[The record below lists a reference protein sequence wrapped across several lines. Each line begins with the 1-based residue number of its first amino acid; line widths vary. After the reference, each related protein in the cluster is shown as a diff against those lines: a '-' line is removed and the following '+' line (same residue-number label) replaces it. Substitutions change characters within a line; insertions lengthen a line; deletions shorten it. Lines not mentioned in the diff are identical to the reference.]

1 MPRMHGHLVE
11 VFAKLDAS
19 RAALREAIAA
29 IPIQARPQRPAPDRW
44 APVEIVEHLSLV
56 ERRFADIVG
65 GKITEALA
73 AGLGPESGARDPLP
87 PTVSGMLADRGMR
100 RDAPE
105 LARPSGRLG
114 ESEAWAAAERA
125 RADFRAVVASGDSRA
140 LSTVIHA
147 HPFFGALNV
156 YQWVELI
163 AGHEMRHVQQLRE
176 AAQQLTAQ
184 A

>member
-1 MPRMHGHLVE
+1 MHAHLVE
-11 VFAKLDAS
+11 VLAKLNAS
-19 RAALREAIAA
+19 RAALRDAMAA
-29 IPIQARPQRPAPDRW
+29 IPAEARRQRPAPDRW

-56 ERRFADIVG
+56 ERRFAAIVG
-65 GKITEALA
+65 GKITEALSA
-73 AGLGPESGARDPLP
+73 DLGAETGAREPLP

-100 RDAPE
+100 RDAPD
-105 LARPSGRLG
+105 LARPSGTLD
-114 ESEAWAAAERA
+114 EAAAWAAADRA
-125 RADFRAVVASGDSRA
+125 RADFRDVVAGGDGRA

-176 AAQQLTAQ
+176 AGRQLTAQ
-184 A
+184 T

>member
-1 MPRMHGHLVE
+1 MHAHLIE
-11 VFAKLDAS
+11 VLAKLDAS
-19 RAALREAIAA
+19 RGALREAMAA
-29 IPIQARPQRPAPDRW
+29 IPIEARRQRPAPDRW

-56 ERRFADIVG
+56 ERRFANIVG
-65 GKITEALA
+65 GKISEALA
-73 AGLGPESGARDPLP
+73 AGLGPETGARELLP

-105 LARPSGRLG
+105 LARPSGTLD
-114 ESEAWAAAERA
+114 EAAAWAAADRA
-125 RADFRAVVASGDSRA
+125 RADFRAVVTSGDGRA
-140 LSTVIHA
+140 LSSVIHA

-176 AAQQLTAQ
+176 AARQLTAQ